1 MRRRFETLNRAR
13 MSGQVSPSRRTIRPV
28 RVHGT
33 CHVYQAIDLG
43 FAIDVTRA
51 EQVLAADQRSQN
63 FKKPRRAPEAQQ
75 LQRRS
80 LRIAQAG
87 APVPVGRFH
96 TDGPVEIVL
105 WEFGAATIG
114 YQIPIDG
121 TLAELVTLSDL
132 LWDNAE
138 LLRDARARAEQL
150 LAAVRAAVEKP
161 RLGDRIEDYVVFELR
176 LPAGA
181 AVSALYGEHA
191 AMTASILRA
200 EPGPLSDEEIA
211 DALNMRCAYVRDEVV
226 LIDWFAAMLVGDDME
241 DERLVLELTIAELLE
256 LRALDEQLDRGIEA
270 AYALLTRKRGWLA
283 SFSTRAKDLSL
294 VSQLQADAAVLFEG
308 VDNALKLLGDQ
319 YLARLYRV
327 ASERFHLPQWDVAIE
342 RKLRLLDGIYEK
354 MSSRA
359 ASRRFELLEIVIIV
373 LIAVST
379 AAPFLPALLP

>member
-1 MRRRFETLNRAR
+1 
-13 MSGQVSPSRRTIRPV
+13 V

-43 FAIDVTRA
+43 FAIDVVRA

-87 APVPVGRFH
+87 TPVQVGAFRSE
-96 TDGPVEIVL
+96 GPVEIVL
-105 WEFGAATIG
+105 WEFGAATID

-121 TLAELVTLSDL
+121 TLGELVALSDL
-132 LWDNAE
+132 LWDNAD

-150 LAAVRAAVEKP
+150 LNAVRAAVDKP
-161 RLGDRIEDYVVFELR
+161 RLGERIEDYVVFELK
-176 LPAGA
+176 LPQGTS
-181 AVSALYGEHA
+181 VTALHGEHA
-191 AMTASILRA
+191 ATTASILRA
-200 EPGPLSDEEIA
+200 EPDRLSDEEIA
-211 DALNMRCAYVRDEVV
+211 DALSMHCAYVRDEIV
-226 LIDWFAAMLVGDDME
+226 LVDWFAALLVGDDME

-256 LRALDEQLDRGIEA
+256 LRALDEQLDRGIDA
-270 AYALLTRKRGWLA
+270 AYTVLTRKRSWIA
-283 SFSTRAKDLSL
+283 SLSTRAADLSL

-354 MSSRA
+354 LSSRA
-359 ASRRFELLEIVIIV
+359 ASRRFEVLEIVIIV

-379 AAPFLPALLP
+379 AAPFLPAMMP